1 MCRAWGTSMGWLRP
15 SYSRLSLV
23 LGGPHNN
30 QQPANQDLAGAIPAR
45 ARRQRHGKPPNPRL
59 AHAAVHSA
67 STLRPTPH
75 PSQGVDPA
83 LATLPRHFVPSNR
96 LRLMIFGDFLPHH
109 LTALI
114 CQPDFWPPYLKFP
127 ARVLRCPIFHVKLGS
142 SLIEFIKFIQA
153 GFPTRSKDGS
163 SLQCPTRHSLRVS
176 AHLIRPSSSFG
187 AVNLPFHTNSAV
199 MHLHTYTTKHPSLI
213 AL

>member
-1 MCRAWGTSMGWLRP
+1 MCRAWGTGMGWLRP

-30 QQPANQDLAGAIPAR
+30 QQPANQDPAGAIPAR

-127 ARVLRCPIFHVKLGS
+127 ARVLRCPIFYVKLGS
-142 SLIEFIKFIQA
+142 SLIEFIKVIQA
-153 GFPTRSKDGS
+153 GFPTRSRDAAPAS
-163 SLQCPTRHSLRVS
+163 SAPLVTYCAS
-176 AHLIRPSSSFG
+176 
-187 AVNLPFHTNSAV
+187 
-199 MHLHTYTTKHPSLI
+199 LHT
-213 AL
+213 

>member
-96 LRLMIFGDFLPHH
+96 LRLMIFGDFLPAPSHGID
-109 LTALI
+109 LPTGLLASVP
-114 CQPDFWPPYLKFP
+114 Q
-127 ARVLRCPIFHVKLGS
+127 VSCP
-142 SLIEFIKFIQA
+142 
-153 GFPTRSKDGS
+153 R
-163 SLQCPTRHSLRVS
+163 
-176 AHLIRPSSSFG
+176 
-187 AVNLPFHTNSAV
+187 
-199 MHLHTYTTKHPSLI
+199 I
-213 AL
+213 ALSDIPC